1 MNERDKYIIQLLHN
15 WKSKMPQFKNKNKN
29 RNKRLN
35 YSRKHNKVV
44 SKS

>member
-1 MNERDKYIIQLLHN
+1 MNERDKYIIQLLYN
-15 WKSKMPQFKNKNKN
+15 WKSKMPQFKNKN